1 MQIIND
7 HINQIRELCLNH
19 HVKNLYAFG
28 SVLTDKFNE
37 SSDVD
42 FVVEFEE
49 IDPLEYMDNYF
60 EVKFK
65 LEEILNRKIDLLEAQ
80 SLENPIFKKVLNRT
94 KALVYDRGDKELVN

>member
-1 MQIIND
+1 MIIV
-7 HINQIRELCLNH
+7 NQIREICLNH

-28 SVLTDKFNE
+28 SVLTDKFND
-37 SSDVD
+37 SSDID

-65 LEEILNRKIDLLEAQ
+65 LEEILNRKVDLLEAQ